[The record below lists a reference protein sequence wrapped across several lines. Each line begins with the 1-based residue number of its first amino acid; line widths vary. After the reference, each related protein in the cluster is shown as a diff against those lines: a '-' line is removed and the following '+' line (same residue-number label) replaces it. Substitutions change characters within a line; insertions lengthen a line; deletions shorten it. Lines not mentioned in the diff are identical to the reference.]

1 MSGQF
6 SFIYSDF
13 NNSREDAGEVEI
25 SQRIRNWYPKV
36 GICKSDEKTKW
47 HVPINVQLPKSKWDS
62 EDEDKLSN
70 DTEKEQE
77 NETKSGNSVS
87 EHGKHFVYFIYKIK
101 NIFNI

>member
-1 MSGQF
+1 MFDQF
-6 SFIYSDF
+6 SFNYSDF
-13 NNSREDAGEVEI
+13 NNSREDAEEETEI
-25 SQRIRNWYPKV
+25 SQRNWYPKA
-36 GICKSDEKTKW
+36 GICKSDEKIKW

-77 NETKSGNSVS
+77 NETKSGNTVS
-87 EHGKHFVYFIYKIK
+87 ERGKHFVYFIYKIK